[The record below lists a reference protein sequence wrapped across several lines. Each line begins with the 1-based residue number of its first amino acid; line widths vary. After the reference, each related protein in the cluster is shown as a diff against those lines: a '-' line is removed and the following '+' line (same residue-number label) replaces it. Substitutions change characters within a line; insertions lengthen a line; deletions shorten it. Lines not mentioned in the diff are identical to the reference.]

1 MEKASLGAFDQ
12 LKVKYS
18 SSKSDSQNS
27 LIINGL
33 PGAFHHGENFSEM
46 FDQVK
51 IKQQLTANPQP
62 WRQVPGLQWM
72 STARSRCR
80 LGCGSSGHARFT
92 PSRPDAA
99 DLAAERQP
107 RAGDRVLCLGMR
119 AALDQLKVKYPSS
132 KSDSRKSL
140 IIHSLSGAP

>member
-1 MEKASLGAFDQ
+1 MEKARLGAFDQ

-33 PGAFHHGENFSEM
+33 PGAFHHGENFSEL

-72 STARSRCR
+72 SAARSRCR
-80 LGCGSSGHARFT
+80 SGRDNSGHGRFT

-107 RAGDRVLCLGMR
+107 RVGDRVLWPRC
-119 AALDQLKVKYPSS
+119 AA
-132 KSDSRKSL
+132 
-140 IIHSLSGAP
+140 GA